1 MTMAMLTGQSTE
13 HLAVLCG
20 HHRLQPE
27 AIEAFQALQ
36 RAAKMRDL
44 IYSPQA
50 RLEISLASR
59 LFGMPSLKVSV
70 PF

>member
-1 MTMAMLTGQSTE
+1 MMTMAMLTGQSTE

-36 RAAKMRDL
+36 RAAKNAGL
-44 IYSPQA
+44 NSTWNPC
-50 RLEISLASR
+50 
-59 LFGMPSLKVSV
+59 F
-70 PF
+70 